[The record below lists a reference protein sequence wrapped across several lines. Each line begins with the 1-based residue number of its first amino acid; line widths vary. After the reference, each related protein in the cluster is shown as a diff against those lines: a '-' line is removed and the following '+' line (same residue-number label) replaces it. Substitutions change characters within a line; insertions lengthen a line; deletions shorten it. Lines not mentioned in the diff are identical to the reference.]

1 MADTP
6 IGSSLLATARA
17 QRNHLNRELTPHG
30 VHPGQDQL
38 LMAVWNTPGMR
49 QSDLA
54 RELGVEP
61 PTITRM
67 VMRLERSGLVER
79 RNDPVDARAT
89 LVLPTQRS
97 RLLEPHVRRIW
108 QEMEAILAGTP
119 AAELISPALEAM
131 RTALE
136 SAADDSRDQ
145 D

>member
-17 QRNHLNRELTPHG
+17 QRGYLNRALAPHG
-30 VHPGQDQL
+30 IHPGQDQL
-38 LMAVWNTPGMR
+38 LIATWNNPGMR

-79 RNDPVDARAT
+79 RRDPADARAS

-108 QEMEAILAGTP
+108 QEMETVLAATP
-119 AAELISPALEAM
+119 TAEQARVALEAM
-131 RTALE
+131 RAALE
-136 SAADDSRDQ
+136 SAPDGSGDQ